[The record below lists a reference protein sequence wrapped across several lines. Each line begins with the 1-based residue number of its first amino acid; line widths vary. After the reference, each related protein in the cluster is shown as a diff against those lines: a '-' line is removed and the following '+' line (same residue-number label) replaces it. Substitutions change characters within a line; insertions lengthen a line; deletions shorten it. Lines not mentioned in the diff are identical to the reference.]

1 MGVRERLFDR
11 FFSDL
16 VESRVQAAVKVIDD
30 KWWDQIA
37 GVAGPQD
44 RQWWDVKLSLD
55 DALEAYRINPL
66 AFRIVSLTSDF
77 VVGRGITLTSDIKG
91 IDDFI
96 GRLWNHPKN
105 HMTTRLYSWCD
116 ELSRAGEVFIVLFT
130 NPADGLTYIR
140 EIPAVRIDKIETD
153 EDDLEKE
160 IRYHEILKGDIQGR
174 WWPAAPQSAG
184 GPEVLHF
191 AINKPVGCVRGQG
204 DLVAIIPWLRRYK
217 EWLED
222 RVRINRFKNSFLWK
236 VTVKGA
242 LPGDLQSKRTQYA
255 TPPEPGS
262 IIVTDENEN
271 WEPIQAK
278 IEAEDVE
285 PDGKAL
291 RLMIGAGAGV
301 PLHFLA
307 EGETATRAT
316 AKEMGGPTV
325 KHYQHRQLFFCEL
338 LTRVI
343 TRALERA
350 IDLGKIRRPRGADFK
365 ISHVVEDMTEED
377 NLLLAQAAKQMVD
390 ALVIAKGQGWVTD
403 DLAMSMFFKAAGAAV
418 DIPSLSEELSPGE
431 EEVVG
436 G

>member
-1 MGVRERLFDR
+1 MGFRERFFDR
-11 FFSDL
+11 YFSDL

-30 KWWDQIA
+30 KWWDQIS

-44 RQWWDVKLSLD
+44 RQWWDVKTSLD
-55 DALEAYRINPL
+55 DALEAYRSNPL

-77 VVGRGITLTSDIKG
+77 VVGRGITLTSENTA

-96 GRLWNHPKN
+96 NRLWSHPKN
-105 HMTTRLYSWCD
+105 HMTTRIYSWCD
-116 ELSRAGEVFIVLFT
+116 ELSRAGELFLVLFT
-130 NPADGLTYIR
+130 NPADGMTYVR

-153 EDDLEKE
+153 ENDLERE
-160 IRYHEILKGDIQGR
+160 IRYHEILKGEIQGR
-174 WWPAAPQSAG
+174 WWAAAPQTSG
-184 GPEVLHF
+184 EPEVLHF

-222 RVRINRFKNSFLWK
+222 RVRVNRFKNSFLWK

-242 LPGDLQSKRTQYA
+242 LVGELQSKRTQYA
-255 TPPEPGS
+255 KPPEPGS
-262 IIVTDENEN
+262 IIVTDENET

-338 LTRVI
+338 LIRVT

-350 IDLGKIRRPRGADFK
+350 IELGKLRRPRGGDFK
-365 ISHVVEDMTEED
+365 LSYTVEDMTEED
-377 NLLLAQAAKQMVD
+377 NLLLAQAAKQIVD
-390 ALVIAKGQGWVTD
+390 ALVIAKVEGWITD
-403 DLAMSMFFKAAGAAV
+403 DLAMTMFYKFAGMAV
-418 DIPSLSEELSPGE
+418 DIPGLTEEIGSQPPSSTK
-431 EEVVG
+431 
-436 G
+436 